1 MKIDSNDIANAK
13 DISLLQSLICS
24 ICISIPTNPVFCHE
38 CDNIFCPDCSANF
51 KTCPL
56 CRKSFVSSPCDKKSI
71 IMEQIN
77 EIRMKCKYNQQ
88 GCNELLSIDKKE
100 YHESKCDYRTKKCD
114 KCHKQV
120 VIFQIEKHLF
130 EDCDMNKVQ
139 CFLCGNSFSIGK
151 LTAHLKEC
159 KDITEK
165 IIKKIDKCDKC
176 KKLKFSSEYH
186 QCVFKDDNYYY
197 NKMIAEMKL
206 LMQEKVKDNKK
217 KIKELYKK
225 AYNIMKKTKQ
235 SYERVIM
242 NLDKE
247 IESKKNSLSQ
257 IKQMR
262 ISKIK
267 KCIDFYKKDTLK
279 IEKSIVIKEHEFNDI
294 KNLLF
299 SFQPLLINQ
308 ITNNVSLSQSEIDLR
323 SHIIDFNLPNNIE
336 ESISSIKVVPKEPI
350 NIIQKVKGICQ
361 ICLKESDSIH
371 KCNNCNKNLCSCCQS
386 KCNNELSSENYY
398 CSNCFS
404 QCSICGR
411 RSCNKCIKHCFNPQC
426 KNLFCPSCYNKN
438 QHQERAKGD
447 ECHIFRCELCDKED
461 ICIMQTV
468 NHIDT
473 RMCLDCYKIVLES
486 ETTSQQ

>member
-1 MKIDSNDIANAK
+1 MIIH
-13 DISLLQSLICS
+13 
-24 ICISIPTNPVFCHE
+24 PT
-38 CDNIFCPDCSANF
+38 
-51 KTCPL
+51 
-56 CRKSFVSSPCDKKSI
+56 
-71 IMEQIN
+71 
-77 EIRMKCKYNQQ
+77 
-88 GCNELLSIDKKE
+88 
-100 YHESKCDYRTKKCD
+100 
-114 KCHKQV
+114 
-120 VIFQIEKHLF
+120 
-130 EDCDMNKVQ
+130 
-139 CFLCGNSFSIGK
+139 
-151 LTAHLKEC
+151 
-159 KDITEK
+159 
-165 IIKKIDKCDKC
+165 
-176 KKLKFSSEYH
+176 
-186 QCVFKDDNYYY
+186 
-197 NKMIAEMKL
+197 
-206 LMQEKVKDNKK
+206 
-217 KIKELYKK
+217 
-225 AYNIMKKTKQ
+225 
-235 SYERVIM
+235 
-242 NLDKE
+242 
-247 IESKKNSLSQ
+247 
-257 IKQMR
+257 
-262 ISKIK
+262 
-267 KCIDFYKKDTLK
+267 
-279 IEKSIVIKEHEFNDI
+279 
-294 KNLLF
+294 LF
-299 SFQPLLINQ
+299 SFLKKEQICYFLINQ